1 MPALSHGRQP
11 DHEPD
16 PALAWF
22 GEVPGHGLLDVESA
36 SMARVLAASPSLPW
50 AWFGVAAASPPLGRG
65 VALRRSADGFDGAV
79 RCRLPLPL
87 ASEAFG
93 AVLLQHVFDDGVDCA
108 PLLSECARILAPGG
122 RLWLATLNPWSPYRL
137 RWAGSGLH
145 ARDAGH
151 WQTMLRA
158 SGFAADPVSL
168 QWLGPRWRVAH
179 GEAGVGAADVLRAG
193 VALTLTKRVHAAIP
207 PGRLQQ
213 LRWQTGLGQAG
224 LANAGLPQAAQS
236 GRVDSGR
243 SDARRGASVPS
254 ETDRN
259 DAAAVARIARIAPDR
274 SDATRGGAQQR

>member
-1 MPALSHGRQP
+1 
-11 DHEPD
+11 
-16 PALAWF
+16 
-22 GEVPGHGLLDVESA
+22 
-36 SMARVLAASPSLPW
+36 
-50 AWFGVAAASPPLGRG
+50 
-65 VALRRSADGFDGAV
+65 
-79 RCRLPLPL
+79 
-87 ASEAFG
+87 
-93 AVLLQHVFDDGVDCA
+93 
-108 PLLSECARILAPGG
+108 
-122 RLWLATLNPWSPYRL
+122 
-137 RWAGSGLH
+137 LH

-224 LANAGLPQAAQS
+224 LANAGLPQVAQS

-254 ETDRN
+254 GTDRN
-259 DAAAVARIARIAPDR
+259 DSAAVARIARIAPDR